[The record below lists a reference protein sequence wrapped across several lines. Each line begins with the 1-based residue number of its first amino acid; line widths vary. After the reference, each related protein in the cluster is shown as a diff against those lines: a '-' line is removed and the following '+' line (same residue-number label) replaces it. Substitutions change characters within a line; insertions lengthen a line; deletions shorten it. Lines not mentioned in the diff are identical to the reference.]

1 MKKIIGIAAISL
13 AFIWLSGC
21 ANGGAFLSSH
31 QTNVELGEN
40 NYQIVANNVS
50 GTSTVGYILGAS
62 YSLGGVSYS
71 GGVVR
76 VDGTGQIYNEAIN
89 SLWKNFESKYGSAKG
104 ESIALTNVRYDSEM
118 LNLFFF
124 TKLTVTVRAD
134 VVKFTE

>member
-1 MKKIIGIAAISL
+1 MKKWLVVASMAV

-31 QTNVELGEN
+31 QTTVELGEN
-40 NYQIVANNVS
+40 NYEIIANNVNGS
-50 GTSTVGYILGAS
+50 STVGYIFGAS

-71 GGVVR
+71 GGLAR

-89 SLWKNFESKYGSAKG
+89 DLWKNFEKKYGAAQG
-104 ESIALTNVRYDSEM
+104 ESIALANVRYDSEM

-134 VVKFTE
+134 IVKFME